1 MSKKAKVL
9 KILKWVAIA
18 AVACFIL
25 PILWFGTQYQ
35 NPDEGKIKFFW
46 SGFEALFSDAEFG
59 LGFNREMHAEL
70 DGVDGP
76 YIIGDT
82 LYRINEK
89 NELAKEVIANK
100 DSIAVFNTD
109 NSDNFVFSL
118 KQSHTLQPN
127 EYAMPERLI
136 AISDIEG
143 NLKAF
148 SSFLQNNGV
157 IDKDFNW
164 TFGKGHAV
172 FLGDFVDR
180 GKEVT
185 QVLWLI
191 YKLEQQAVKA
201 GGKVHYILGNHEAM
215 NIQGSLKYVDDK
227 YVTAAQLI
235 SGIQQWDTAYR
246 YMMSEKTELG
256 SWLRSKNAIE
266 KIGDYIFVHA
276 GISPEILPLNISL
289 DDINTTVRQNID
301 SRLYHEPGDDLTAN
315 FVIGRNGPLW
325 YRGIVEDYKYY
336 DKITAPDLDKVLT
349 KYEAKK
355 MVIGHTIVDQVSTD
369 FNGKV
374 IRIDVAHGKEKNSP
388 QTQGLLIENGEEYKI
403 NAIGQKEKL

>member
-148 SSFLQNNGV
+148 SSFLQNTGV
-157 IDKDFNW
+157 ID
-164 TFGKGHAV
+164 
-172 FLGDFVDR
+172 
-180 GKEVT
+180 
-185 QVLWLI
+185 
-191 YKLEQQAVKA
+191 
-201 GGKVHYILGNHEAM
+201 
-215 NIQGSLKYVDDK
+215 
-227 YVTAAQLI
+227 
-235 SGIQQWDTAYR
+235 
-246 YMMSEKTELG
+246 
-256 SWLRSKNAIE
+256 
-266 KIGDYIFVHA
+266 
-276 GISPEILPLNISL
+276 
-289 DDINTTVRQNID
+289 
-301 SRLYHEPGDDLTAN
+301 
-315 FVIGRNGPLW
+315 
-325 YRGIVEDYKYY
+325 
-336 DKITAPDLDKVLT
+336 
-349 KYEAKK
+349 
-355 MVIGHTIVDQVSTD
+355 
-369 FNGKV
+369 
-374 IRIDVAHGKEKNSP
+374 
-388 QTQGLLIENGEEYKI
+388 
-403 NAIGQKEKL
+403 